1 MHTRTFLIRFERIHI
16 AFRSPITTIFYTSED
31 ARSSKMF
38 VQSTVRAGYVIHIR
52 SLLVSRPTLF
62 FEVEVLASPVK
73 SDLSGYGYVLPRQA
87 HCETAQ
93 LSLREAHCE
102 TAPRTIPYL
111 LCITVAAD
119 DNAKCWESF

>member
-1 MHTRTFLIRFERIHI
+1 
-16 AFRSPITTIFYTSED
+16 
-31 ARSSKMF
+31 MF
-38 VQSTVRAGYVIHIR
+38 VQRTVRTGYVIHIR
-52 SLLVSRPTLF
+52 SLHVSRPTLF

-73 SDLSGYGYVLPRQA
+73 SDLSRYGYVLPRQA

-119 DNAKCWESF
+119 DNAKYWEPLGHTVATVPDFELDVQTVFG

>member
-1 MHTRTFLIRFERIHI
+1 
-16 AFRSPITTIFYTSED
+16 
-31 ARSSKMF
+31 MF
-38 VQSTVRAGYVIHIR
+38 VQRTVRTGYVIHIR

-102 TAPRTIPYL
+102 TAPANYTISALYICCCQRPRQML
-111 LCITVAAD
+111 GPDRALSRRCGLP
-119 DNAKCWESF
+119 KL